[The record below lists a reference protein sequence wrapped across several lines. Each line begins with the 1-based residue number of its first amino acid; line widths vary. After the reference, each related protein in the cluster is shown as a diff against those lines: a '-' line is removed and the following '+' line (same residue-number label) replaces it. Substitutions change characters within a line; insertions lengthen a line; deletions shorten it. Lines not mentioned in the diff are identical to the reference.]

1 MKKRTIIF
9 VIIVFVI
16 LAATAASYAIRK
28 AQKDTNTK
36 GDWVEKTINK
46 ESMKTDADC
55 GIVSVKMLLDFYGMD
70 VSYEELKKELN

>member
-46 ESMKTDADC
+46 EAMKTDADC
-55 GIVSVKMLLDFYGMD
+55 GIVSVNAAGLLWYGCF
-70 VSYEELKKELN
+70 LWRT